1 MQFKLENKEKKL
13 KKEVVKEELYADV
26 DLENM

>member
-1 MQFKLENKEKKL
+1 MQFKLENKEKKR